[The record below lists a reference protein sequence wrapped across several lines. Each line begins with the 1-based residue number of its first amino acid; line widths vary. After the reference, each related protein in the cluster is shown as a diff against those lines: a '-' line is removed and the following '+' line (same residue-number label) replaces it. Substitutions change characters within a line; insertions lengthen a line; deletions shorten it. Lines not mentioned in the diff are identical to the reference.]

1 MLTTSEQHELRQIE
15 QELRHA
21 DRGLAWRLTLLQGM
35 LRWAAPGRR
44 GYLPALA
51 AVMTALLWVLALPGR
66 LLIAAVRGAAPRQ
79 PTALVAFGDMTWPVT
94 DPWQRDG

>member
-35 LRWAAPGRR
+35 LRWASPGRR
-44 GYLPALA
+44 GYL
-51 AVMTALLWVLALPGR
+51 TALLWVLALSGR
-66 LLIAAVRGAAPRQ
+66 LLIAAVRDVAPRQ
-79 PTALVAFGDMTWPVT
+79 PTALVAFGYMTWPVT